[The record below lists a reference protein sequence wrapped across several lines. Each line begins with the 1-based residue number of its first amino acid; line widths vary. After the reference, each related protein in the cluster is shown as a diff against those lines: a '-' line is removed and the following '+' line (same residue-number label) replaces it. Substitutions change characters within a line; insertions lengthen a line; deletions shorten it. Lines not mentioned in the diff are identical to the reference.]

1 MIKASLP
8 VPTAPFKAAIR
19 DIKAGVSG
27 AIQRLRAKITK
38 AGAALH
44 SAANKKAAT
53 VSGNRYKEAKGGRE
67 SQGRQFKVCR
77 ELPRGISTMMEKLE
91 VIGCVVASF
100 TAVVSS
106 IWNSI

>member
-1 MIKASLP
+1 LP

-27 AIQRLRAKITK
+27 ATQRFRAKSQRL
-38 AGAALH
+38 GPH
-44 SAANKKAAT
+44 SVANKKAAT